1 MAIELASAYVTLIPS
16 LKGAQKSIESQLAGL
31 NLAPA
36 GNSMGS
42 SLAKGISGGDLLGA
56 VSKTGSFLSGTFG
69 RASKVAVGA
78 ITGVGT
84 ALGGLAVTGGL
95 TRALNI
101 EKAQTMFKGLKLQ
114 WDDYRDTINDAVTGT
129 AFTMDAAALT
139 AAGLAASGVE
149 AGESMEKALNGAVG
163 TAATFGSSLE
173 DIGGI
178 YSKVAAQG
186 KLSGEIVQQFADRGI
201 NVTSILSEQLGKSG
215 DEVKKL
221 VSEGKIDF
229 QTFSDAM
236 YAAFGD
242 SAQAANETFTGSLA
256 NMRSAVSRFG
266 EKFMTPIKDSAIPV
280 FNAAR
285 EAINSVSAAS
295 APLVE
300 RFTQLADVAS
310 GKLSGGLTA
319 FKDAMEAGEGPAQAV
334 AAAIDAIGGSGAATR
349 IQTVVAGFL
358 AMAVVGP
365 VLTSAA
371 EGAKK
376 ATAGFDKAMGA
387 LKPFGSALKGAADGI
402 GSFSKRLVVAGASA
416 SREFGTALAR
426 GFTPKY
432 ILDKLDAI
440 PDAASSAFGRMKWN
454 AESRLGEVASSVSV
468 KFGGIAAAIDDK
480 LGGVPGRIG
489 GIASD
494 IAGRLGLAAEMGSS
508 VFKSKFKLAGAAE
521 GEAGLLSRALDKAK
535 GAAKGAV
542 SGVTGFFGA
551 VSRGAIGAVG
561 ALAPLAG
568 GLLTAGVSAV
578 AMGVDV
584 KGAMDGVLS
593 QVQAFADNLPTIVN
607 DMVNLLPGFIEQA
620 AALVPAIVT
629 SFTTALTAI
638 ANAFPTILPM
648 LVDGLTQAITQL
660 APLIVT
666 FVPLLLSA
674 GLQLFTAL
682 VSSFSKVVPTLVA
695 QLPSMVSQ
703 VCGVLVS
710 NLPLLLSAGLELFL
724 ALVTAFLDMLPDLI
738 DNLPKLISQVVH
750 AIEGFMPKLLDAGKR
765 LFGKLVEA
773 IPTILSSLLKAL
785 GDILS
790 KLPGKVIEWAPKM
803 LNAGKD
809 LIRGMVNGI
818 SDMGGWVVDK
828 IKSVCSDALGAV
840 KNFFGIASPSKVMR
854 KMFGFVG
861 EGMALGLDDK
871 ASAVSSAMRDI
882 AYGVER
888 EASSIRPNIRLG
900 VAADGVPTARWAGN
914 GASGLDA
921 ANEIHALRME
931 LGQVIRDNS
940 KHDYDVNGRTLLE
953 VVDESE
959 EWYR

>member
-1 MAIELASAYVTLIPS
+1 MAIELADAYVTIIPS

-56 VSKTGSFLSGTFG
+56 VSKAGSFLSGTFG

-95 TRALNI
+95 SRALNI

-266 EKFMTPIKDSAIPV
+266 EKFMTPFKDSAIPV

-310 GKLSGGLTA
+310 GKLSGGLIA
-319 FKDAMEAGEGPAQAV
+319 FKDAMEAGAGPAQAV

-358 AMAVVGP
+358 AMAAVGT

-387 LKPFGSALKGAADGI
+387 LKPFGSALKGAADGAA
-402 GSFSKRLVVAGASA
+402 SFAKRLGGA
-416 SREFGTALAR
+416 
-426 GFTPKY
+426 
-432 ILDKLDAI
+432 
-440 PDAASSAFGRMKWN
+440 
-454 AESRLGEVASSVSV
+454 
-468 KFGGIAAAIDDK
+468 
-480 LGGVPGRIG
+480 
-489 GIASD
+489 
-494 IAGRLGLAAEMGSS
+494 GLAAGAAFGDTLYKGLAS
-508 VFKSKFKLAGAAE
+508 VDFTRAVDGIALQIGAPLARAKGAAGAKMAEVSDAIASKVPDVVVAASRAASEATRAFKEKFKLAGAAE

-620 AALVPAIVT
+620 VALVPAIVT

-682 VSSFSKVVPTLVA
+682 VNSLTKVIPTLVA
-695 QLPSMVSQ
+695 LLPSMVSQ
-703 VCGVLVS
+703 VCSVLVS

-765 LFGKLVEA
+765 LFGKLAESV
-773 IPTILSSLLKAL
+773 PLILTSLMSAL

-790 KLPGKVIEWAPKM
+790 KIPGKIMEWAPK
-803 LNAGKD
+803 LLQAGKD
-809 LIRGMVNGI
+809 LMRGMVDGI
-818 SDMGGWVVDK
+818 ANAGQWVIDK

-840 KNFFGIASPSKVMR
+840 KSFFGIASPSKVMR

-861 EGMALGLDDK
+861 EGMVLGLDDK

-900 VAADGVPTARWAGN
+900 VSADGVPTARWAGN

-931 LGQVIRDNS
+931 LGQIIRDNS